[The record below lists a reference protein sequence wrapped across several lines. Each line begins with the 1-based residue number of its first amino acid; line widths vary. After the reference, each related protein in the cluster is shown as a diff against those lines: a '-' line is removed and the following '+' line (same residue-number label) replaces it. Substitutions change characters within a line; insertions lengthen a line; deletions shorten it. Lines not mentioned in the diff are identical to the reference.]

1 MEREIYNGVEVEL
14 EIEIEE
20 VVDEPRKRLFLFP
33 APIRCS

>member
-20 VVDEPRKRLFLFP
+20 VVDEPRKRLLFP